1 MLRHLL
7 FFAATCLRS
16 APRRRPARLAAVVLL
31 AACAAAGCKPSRQVS
46 VPQLLTPL
54 AEVDTAQLVAE
65 VNRVAAVRSLRGK
78 VDIQFLDT
86 SFAKCGVVEK
96 YSTADGEVVLQRPGQ
111 IRFVIQIPF
120 IGQDV
125 AQMTSDGRRFAVAVL
140 RGDEK
145 YRRFVRG
152 SNEGEYGRVEGGAAE
167 PDCGGGGRER
177 EMNVRTVSALS
188 GLRPQHL
195 TDALLIPPIAEQGS
209 DLIYA
214 RSESFEEE
222 PDPRPGAKRGARVVR
237 PYYVL
242 AEVAPEGPNR
252 GRLTRRFWFDRVG
265 QVRLARI
272 QTYDNAGRLVTDVLY
287 KNQQNFGEQAARSL
301 PATVEITR
309 PQDRY
314 SLRISYQAPD
324 SVRVDQPYPETAF
337 DLKNDWNLPE
347 TDLDQR
353 NAQRP

>member
-1 MLRHLL
+1 
-7 FFAATCLRS
+7 
-16 APRRRPARLAAVVLL
+16 
-31 AACAAAGCKPSRQVS
+31 
-46 VPQLLTPL
+46 
-54 AEVDTAQLVAE
+54 
-65 VNRVAAVRSLRGK
+65 
-78 VDIQFLDT
+78 FLDT
-86 SFAKCGVVEK
+86 SFAKCGVIEK

-140 RGDEK
+140 KGDEK

-152 SNEGEYGRVEGGAAE
+152 SNEGEYGRVEGDGAAE
-167 PDCGGGGRER
+167 PDCGGGDRGRER
-177 EMNVRTVSALS
+177 TMNVRTVSALS

-195 TDALLIPPIAEQGS
+195 TDALLVPPIAEQGS
-209 DLIYA
+209 DLVYA

-222 PDPRPGAKRGARVVR
+222 PDTRTGAKRGARVVR

-242 AEVAPEGPNR
+242 AEVVPEGPNR
-252 GRLTRRFWFDRVG
+252 ARITRRFWFDRVG

-272 QTYDNAGRLVTDVLY
+272 QTYNDAGRLVTDVVY
-287 KNQQNFGEQAARSL
+287 RNQQSFGEETPRLL

-309 PQDRY
+309 PHDRY

-324 SVRVDQPYPETAF
+324 SVKVDQTWPGTAF
-337 DLKNDWNLPE
+337 ELKNDWNLPE
-347 TDLDQR
+347 TDLDKQQS
-353 NAQRP
+353 AQRP